1 MSPKTAA
8 ATVVQRPAGMQTMTP
23 ALYAQI
29 RASVRAVSVTAPT
42 R

>member
-8 ATVVQRPAGMQTMTP
+8 AVTPRPAGMQTMT
-23 ALYAQI
+23 AGLYAQI